1 MEKIKS
7 QVLIKYKDDKEKLEE
22 FKKLY
27 TIYTKKEEVML
38 EYEKIN
44 KQFEDVRRQLLI
56 VADKSKK
63 ANHNWDEVKEQ
74 LNEFSFSCRLTIN

>member
-1 MEKIKS
+1 
-7 QVLIKYKDDKEKLEE
+7 
-22 FKKLY
+22 
-27 TIYTKKEEVML
+27 ML

-63 ANHNWDEVKEQ
+63 ANRNWDEVKEQ